1 MCVCGGCELVLM
13 CRVMEVLGTAGF
25 LVLPVSQVINILGAP
40 IKQVRR
46 IITISLLHHLFT
58 V

>member
-1 MCVCGGCELVLM
+1 MCGGCELVFM
-13 CRVMEVLGTAGF
+13 CRVMEVLQTADF

>member
-1 MCVCGGCELVLM
+1 MCGGCELVFM
-13 CRVMEVLGTAGF
+13 CRVMEVLQTADF

-46 IITISLLHHLFT
+46 IKPFHCWHHLFT